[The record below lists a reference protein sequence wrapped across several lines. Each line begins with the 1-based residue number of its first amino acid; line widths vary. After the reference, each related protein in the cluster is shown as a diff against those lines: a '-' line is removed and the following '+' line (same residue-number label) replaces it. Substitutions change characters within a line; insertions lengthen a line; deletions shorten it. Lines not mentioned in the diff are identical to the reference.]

1 MRQKIDCLA
10 VRLCAAF
17 ILVFLS
23 VTAFAQKT
31 VSGTVKSAKDN
42 QPIVGA
48 SVLVKGT
55 NVGVATSATGT
66 FTINVPQGKN
76 TLVISSVGF
85 DEMEV
90 DVTSQTN
97 VTVSLKDKS
106 STLDE
111 IVVTGYT
118 AQRKKD
124 ITGSVT
130 VVNTKELLA
139 NPGSNV
145 ESLLQGKASGV
156 TVGTSGVP
164 GAGASIRIR
173 GFTTFNQN
181 EPLYIVDGARV
192 SSISDLN
199 PNDIESLQVLKDG
212 SSAAAYGAAAA
223 NGVIIITTKRG
234 KGKPKV
240 TYDAYYGV
248 QSLTKKYDL
257 LNTAEY
263 GEYLLRLQQGI
274 PANAGRTKFN
284 LGQYN
289 GGQDSTTTPIIPEYI
304 LAGTAS
310 GVQAG
315 DPRANPD
322 LYKLNL
328 NDVNGDGT
336 YLIVAANKTGTDWMD
351 AITKA
356 APMQSHNLSVSG
368 GSETGNYVLGLNY
381 FDQDGIIEFTGYKRY
396 SIRANT
402 NFIIKNKIRL
412 GENLQV
418 SIIDKNGFNN
428 QDEGNAISMSYRMQP
443 IVPVYDIAGNFAGT
457 RGSNLGNASNPFAD
471 LSRGKNNKDKKVGI
485 IGSAYAE
492 VDFLKY
498 FTLKTVLGMDY
509 SNGWYNYF
517 NIPAYENAEGR
528 GGVGEYGEGHNYG
541 YTMTWYNTLN
551 FHKTFGLNHD
561 VRALFGTEMVQ
572 GQGRGVFARN
582 NNYFLFDRLFQQ
594 VSTGLGTT
602 PYGESYEYRFR
613 KYSPIIGKVDYTYA
627 NKYLVSG
634 TFRRDGSSN
643 AFGPNFKYGN
653 FISGSAG
660 WRISEEKFM
669 QGKIDWLN
677 DLKLRAGYG
686 ILGNDNTVDFG
697 FITSYVFD
705 GFAAGY
711 PIDGSNTSFTPG
723 MMHRSI
729 GNPDIKWE
737 QSATTNVGLDATL
750 FKNSLNIVLD
760 LYTRKTTD
768 LIYDRQLDPTLYG
781 GNIFRQPTNIGDMTN
796 KGIDLAVS
804 YRGGNRD
811 FKYDAGINFSMYR
824 NKVGNIADPYFE
836 GNRSRIDPFNRSVT
850 GQPISMF
857 YGYIIDGFFQT
868 QADMDA
874 IVQSNEGIGKW
885 RYKDLSGP
893 DGKPDGII
901 DVNDRTFMG
910 NPHPNFTMGFNFNAS
925 YKNFDFA
932 TSLYWKNGGDIVNYV
947 RYWTDFNTFQ
957 GNRDRRV
964 LYDSWTP
971 QNTNAK
977 LPVLD
982 GSDGASGQV
991 PVSYYVEP
999 GGYLRL
1005 RNLSLGYSLPANILK
1020 RLSIDRF
1027 RIYVQAQNLFTITK
1041 YTGLDPE
1048 ISTQIVGRNDYR
1060 SRRSDANSL
1069 GVDYGNFPTPRIIS
1083 VGANVVF

>member
-1 MRQKIDCLA
+1 MKRKVCCLG
-10 VRLCAAF
+10 LHIYAAF
-17 ILVFLS
+17 FLCFIS
-23 VTAFAQKT
+23 SSLYAQKT
-31 VSGTVKSAKDN
+31 VTGTVTSAKDN
-42 QPIVGA
+42 QPVNGA

-55 NVGVATSATGT
+55 KVGAATSATGT
-66 FTINVPQGKN
+66 FTINVPSGKN
-76 TLVISSVGF
+76 ILVISSVGF
-85 DEMEV
+85 DDMEV
-90 DVTSQTN
+90 DVSSQT
-97 VTVSLKDKS
+97 TITISLKEKTS
-106 STLDE
+106 SLDE

-130 VVNTKELLA
+130 VVNTKELIA

-145 ESLLQGKASGV
+145 ENLLQGKAAGV

-181 EPLYIVDGARV
+181 EPLYVVDGARV
-192 SSISDLN
+192 GSITDLN
-199 PNDIESLQVLKDG
+199 PGDIESLQVLKDG
-212 SSAAAYGAAAA
+212 SSAAVYGAAAA
-223 NGVIIITTKRG
+223 NGVIIITTKKG
-234 KGKPKV
+234 KGKTKI
-240 TYDAYYGV
+240 TYDAYYGT
-248 QSLTKKYDL
+248 QTLTKKYDL

-274 PANAGRTKFN
+274 AANAGRTKFN

-289 GGQDSTTTPIIPEYI
+289 GGLDSTGTPIIPEYI

-315 DPRANPD
+315 DPRADPS
-322 LYKLNL
+322 LYKLDL
-328 NDVNGDGT
+328 NDVNGAGT

-351 AITKA
+351 AISGA
-356 APMQSHNLSVSG
+356 APIQSHNINISG

-381 FDQDGIIEFTGYKRY
+381 FDQDGIIDFTGYKRY

-402 NFIIKNKIRL
+402 NFIVKNKIRV
-412 GENLQV
+412 GENLQI
-418 SIIDKNGFNN
+418 SLIDKDGFNN

-443 IVPVYDIAGNFAGT
+443 IVPVYDIMGNFAGT
-457 RGSNLGNASNPFAD
+457 RGSNLGNASNPYAD
-471 LSRGKNNKDKKVGI
+471 LYRSQNNKDKKVGI

-492 VDFLKY
+492 ADFLRY
-498 FTLKTVLGMDY
+498 FTIKSVLGMDY
-509 SNGWYNYF
+509 GNSYYNYF
-517 NIPAYENAEGR
+517 NLPSYENAEGR

-541 YTMTWYNTLN
+541 YTMTWYNTLS
-551 FHKTFGLNHD
+551 FHKSFDVKHD
-561 VRALFGTEMVQ
+561 VRALIGTEMVQ

-582 NNYFLFDRLFQQ
+582 NTYFLFDRNFWQ
-594 VSTGLGTT
+594 VSSGLGTT

-613 KYSPIIGKVDYTYA
+613 KYSPVIAKVDYTYD
-627 NKYLVSG
+627 NKYLLSG

-653 FISGSAG
+653 FVSGSAG
-660 WRISEEKFM
+660 WRVSEESFM
-669 QGKIDWLN
+669 QNKISWLN
-677 DLKLRAGYG
+677 DLKLRVGYG

-705 GFAAGY
+705 GYSAGY
-711 PIDGSNTSFTPG
+711 PLDGSNTGFLPG
-723 MMHRSI
+723 LRHNAI

-768 LIYDRQLDPTLYG
+768 LLYNRKLDPTLL
-781 GNIFRQPTNIGDMTN
+781 GNVNPQPTNIGDMTN
-796 KGIDLAVS
+796 KGIDLTVS
-804 YRGGNRD
+804 YRNGIGKD
-811 FKYDAGINFSMYR
+811 FKYDAGVSFSLYR
-824 NKVGNIADPYFE
+824 NKVGTIADPYFE
-836 GNRSRIDPFNRSVT
+836 GSRSRIDPFNRSVT
-850 GQPISMF
+850 GQPISSF

-874 IVQSNEGIGKW
+874 IEQSNEGIGKW
-885 RYKDLSGP
+885 RYKDISGP

-901 DVNDRTFMG
+901 TPDDRTFMG
-910 NPHPNFTMGFNFNAS
+910 NPHPNFTMGFNINAS
-925 YKNFDFA
+925 YKNFDLSTFV
-932 TSLYWKNGGDIVNYV
+932 YWKNGGDIVNYV

-971 QNTNAK
+971 EHTDAK

-1005 RNLSLGYSLPANILK
+1005 RNLSLGYSIPANSLK
-1020 RLSIDRF
+1020 RFNIERF

-1048 ISTQIVGRNDYR
+1048 ITTQIVGRGDYR
-1060 SRRSDANSL
+1060 AARSDANSL
-1069 GVDYGNFPTPRIIS
+1069 GVDYGNFPTPRILS
-1083 VGANVVF
+1083 VGVNVVF